1 MPASPGPA
9 SPGPIGVDPG
19 PIAVIT
25 ELKQR
30 IS

>member
-1 MPASPGPA
+1 MPA

-25 ELKQR
+25 EREQR
-30 IS
+30 ISW

>member
-1 MPASPGPA
+1 MPA

-30 IS
+30 ISW